1 MVAQRAEKMVVAL
14 AALWADHLAVE
25 RVAWM
30 AVNSVEQRVA
40 VSVFEWAEMKAAG
53 WAVTMVSQ

>member
-1 MVAQRAEKMVVAL
+1 MWVARL
-14 AALWADHLAVE
+14 AFGW
-25 RVAWM
+25 
-30 AVNSVEQRVA
+30 VEQRVA